1 MINTSD
7 YALEMAG
14 IGKSFGS
21 TVALSAVDLRVKK
34 GTIHGLIG
42 QNGAGKSTLMKILSG
57 LYPSG
62 TFSGQIIIDGKV
74 VELTSTLDAQDVG
87 ISIVP
92 QETTVA
98 NTLTVAENILLP
110 EMSRSPLKP
119 YSKAK
124 VLSRVTEFLNS
135 YNIPLVPDKL
145 AAELTLAEKQILM
158 IARAIYLEPQVLV
171 LDEPTSSLT
180 GDEIKN
186 LFSVTRTLKS
196 LGITIVF
203 ITHKMDE
210 IIELCDLVS
219 ILRDGKIVFE
229 VSRNEFKVDE
239 LISQMIGRDL
249 GDLYPVQQEVS
260 EDAPVV
266 LKVVDL
272 VIENPRKI
280 GEPLLKPFSFELR
293 KGEILGIGGLVGS
306 GRTEILK
313 SLFGHYKIMGGEVQ
327 VNGNQ
332 IKSRSVTDSIS
343 HGFGYITEDRK
354 AEGLFFN
361 LAIKQNFTASI
372 IESLTKLSLLQK
384 TVEKS
389 RARVYLERLQVKP
402 QNLDVPISSLSG
414 GNQQK
419 VVLGQSL
426 ITGPKILMLDEPTK
440 GVDIASKAEIY
451 KTISE
456 YAKDGYSVILISS
469 EFPELLALSHR
480 VIVFSG
486 GRNVG
491 EISGGLE
498 NEKKLMLM
506 AIGTTEKAS
515 N

>member
-1 MINTSD
+1 
-7 YALEMAG
+7 
-14 IGKSFGS
+14 
-21 TVALSAVDLRVKK
+21 
-34 GTIHGLIG
+34 
-42 QNGAGKSTLMKILSG
+42 
-57 LYPSG
+57 
-62 TFSGQIIIDGKV
+62 
-74 VELTSTLDAQDVG
+74 
-87 ISIVP
+87 
-92 QETTVA
+92 
-98 NTLTVAENILLP
+98 
-110 EMSRSPLKP
+110 
-119 YSKAK
+119 
-124 VLSRVTEFLNS
+124 
-135 YNIPLVPDKL
+135 
-145 AAELTLAEKQILM
+145 
-158 IARAIYLEPQVLV
+158 
-171 LDEPTSSLT
+171 
-180 GDEIKN
+180 
-186 LFSVTRTLKS
+186 
-196 LGITIVF
+196 
-203 ITHKMDE
+203 MDE

-272 VIENPRKI
+272 VIENPRKV

-372 IESLTKLSLLQK
+372 IETLTKLSLLQK

-419 VVLGQSL
+419 VVLGKSL

>member
-1 MINTSD
+1 
-7 YALEMAG
+7 
-14 IGKSFGS
+14 
-21 TVALSAVDLRVKK
+21 
-34 GTIHGLIG
+34 
-42 QNGAGKSTLMKILSG
+42 
-57 LYPSG
+57 
-62 TFSGQIIIDGKV
+62 
-74 VELTSTLDAQDVG
+74 
-87 ISIVP
+87 
-92 QETTVA
+92 
-98 NTLTVAENILLP
+98 
-110 EMSRSPLKP
+110 
-119 YSKAK
+119 
-124 VLSRVTEFLNS
+124 
-135 YNIPLVPDKL
+135 
-145 AAELTLAEKQILM
+145 
-158 IARAIYLEPQVLV
+158 
-171 LDEPTSSLT
+171 
-180 GDEIKN
+180 
-186 LFSVTRTLKS
+186 
-196 LGITIVF
+196 
-203 ITHKMDE
+203 
-210 IIELCDLVS
+210 
-219 ILRDGKIVFE
+219 
-229 VSRNEFKVDE
+229 
-239 LISQMIGRDL
+239 
-249 GDLYPVQQEVS
+249 
-260 EDAPVV
+260 
-266 LKVVDL
+266 
-272 VIENPRKI
+272 
-280 GEPLLKPFSFELR
+280 
-293 KGEILGIGGLVGS
+293 
-306 GRTEILK
+306 
-313 SLFGHYKIMGGEVQ
+313 MGGEVQ

-419 VVLGQSL
+419 VVLGKSL